1 MPSRFVAVVVLSSL
15 LVAGCEQDV
24 AVTVPV
30 APPASAKNEPLSD
43 AELAARVDRAIQATV
58 DRVLDQKVNNAW
70 QVVHGI
76 LAYGNDLQLTVDG
89 KKTSALRYLFDGNP
103 LNGWDLYPVKIGEG
117 DSARVALDAELVP
130 GSSSEQGHPDQ
141 WIGYLSQ
148 CGVGIDDPIVV
159 TVQGEKR
166 TFKMRDMIEYA
177 KWKLHEGMEATWTL
191 MAFAAYSTPDYLAI
205 DGTWQASDGKTW
217 TLEKLVDME
226 AQAGIEGAAC
236 GGAHRL
242 YALAEAV
249 KLYQKTGKPLT
260 GGWAKADQVVKDAM
274 QKAHEYQNP
283 DGGFSTNMFFRGG
296 ISKDIDAQ
304 INATGH
310 VFEVLAYGLS
320 DEDLRSPW
328 FTRAAQ
334 NLCKKIEDS
343 ESIPVSCGGLYH
355 GAHGLII
362 YRDRR
367 FGKAAATA
375 AE

>member
-1 MPSRFVAVVVLSSL
+1 MPSRFVAVVFVSLSL
-15 LVAGCEQDV
+15 AGCEQDV
-24 AVTVPV
+24 PVTVPV
-30 APPASAKNEPLSD
+30 ATAPANAEPKTD
-43 AELAARVDRAIQATV
+43 AELAARVDKAIQLTV
-58 DRVLDQKVNNAW
+58 DRVLLQKVNNAW

-76 LAYGNDLQLTVDG
+76 LAYGNDLQLTLEDG
-89 KKTSALRYLFDGNP
+89 TKTSALRYLFGGNP
-103 LNGWDLYPVKIGEG
+103 LNGWDLYPAEKG
-117 DSARVALDAELVP
+117 LDAELVP
-130 GSSSEQGHPDQ
+130 GSSAEQGHPDQ

-148 CGVGIDDPIVV
+148 CGVKLDDPIVV

-166 TFKMRDMIEYA
+166 TYKMRDMIERA
-177 KWKLHEGMEATWTL
+177 KWKIHEGMEATWTL
-191 MAFAAYSTPDYLAI
+191 MAFAAYSTPDYLSI

-217 TLEKLVDME
+217 TMEKLVEME
-226 AQAGIEGAAC
+226 ANAGIQGAAC

-260 GGWAKADQVVKDAM
+260 GGWAKADAVVKDAM
-274 QKAHEYQNP
+274 QKAHEFQNP

-296 ISKDIDAQ
+296 ISADVDAQ

-320 DEDLRSPW
+320 DEELKSKW
-328 FTRAAQ
+328 FTSAAQ
-334 NLCKKIEDS
+334 YLCKKIEDS
-343 ESIPVSCGGLYH
+343 QSIPVSCGGLYH

-362 YRDRR
+362 YRERR
-367 FGKAAATA
+367 FGKPTPTA